1 MKAFRRS
8 DIDFRPRVFTL
19 SNVIM
24 GQGGV
29 VGVGVGVGVGE
40 GVGVRVDATSCIDW

>member
-1 MKAFRRS
+1 VKAFRRS

-24 GQGGV
+24 GQGGWVRVGGV
-29 VGVGVGVGVGE
+29 VGVGG
-40 GVGVRVDATSCIDW
+40 GVRVDAASCIDW